1 MRSVASRVITASALL
16 AVIFIVAAVV
26 AVEDQRAV
34 AAAVGT
40 MVTAV
45 LLAAGLA
52 AYRIR
57 SVVLRSDKLESQN
70 AINAAVIDAVR
81 DGIVLRDLEGR
92 VVVAN
97 RTMDTFAREVLG
109 VSVHDAGA
117 QEGPDE
123 DAVDEFEDAASGRSF
138 HRLTALVRDGQ
149 GRRIGRLTVIREVTV
164 ERQAERAKN
173 RLMANVSHD
182 LRTPLTAILGFT
194 EILMTRA
201 GDDDVDKTSLEMMHS
216 EAKRLSSLIGQF
228 VDLQTVERGSP
239 PHDFA
244 PQSTRDG
251 IAASA
256 FSASIRPS

>member
-1 MRSVASRVITASALL
+1 VRSIASRVIAASVLL
-16 AVIFIVAAVV
+16 AVIFIAAAVV

-40 MVTAV
+40 MVTVV

-52 AYRIR
+52 AYLIR
-57 SVVLRSDKLESQN
+57 SVVLRSNELESRN
-70 AINAAVIDAVR
+70 AIDAAVIDAVR

-97 RTMDTFAREVLG
+97 RTMDTFPREFLG
-109 VSVHDAGA
+109 DSVRNAGA
-117 QEGPDE
+117 QEDPDE
-123 DAVDEFEDAASGRSF
+123 DTDDEFEHAASGRF
-138 HRLTALVRDGQ
+138 FQRLTAPVRDGQ
-149 GRRIGRLTVIREVTV
+149 GRRIGRLTVIREVTA
-164 ERQAERAKN
+164 ERKAERAKN
-173 RLMANVSHD
+173 RLMATVSHD

-201 GDDDVDKTSLEMMHS
+201 SDDDVDKTSLEMMHS

-228 VDLQTVERGSP
+228 VDLQTVERGSRP
-239 PHDFA
+239 LESA
-244 PQSTRDG
+244 RQSTRDG

-256 FSASIRPS
+256 FSALIRPS